1 MTAGC
6 YVGTQIGIRGIKE
19 RCLERI
25 VSLPTPLGVEAA
37 AILRDKVLCLPQL
50 HFSQCRLQKLRPCS
64 ALRKLL
70 QMVTSMCHAGPR
82 QPAVACCAG
91 DA

>member
-25 VSLPTPLGVEAA
+25 VALPTPLGIEAA
-37 AILRDKVLCLPQL
+37 AILRDKVLPVIV
-50 HFSQCRLQKLRPCS
+50 H
-64 ALRKLL
+64 LL
-70 QMVTSMCHAGPR
+70 QH
-82 QPAVACCAG
+82 
-91 DA
+91 